1 MAARLRHRGP
11 GSGTDSD
18 SAPRSSCTDFW
29 LTRGLLLATFLVTT
43 WATFSTLMT
52 LSPAAGLS
60 RPTPLISPYVLAL
73 SIPFGFFAAI
83 AVSRDRGLGG
93 SARSRADRV
102 VGRRRLCRGDVR
114 LDFLPRA

>member
-1 MAARLRHRGP
+1 MAARRRHRGP
-11 GSGTDSD
+11 GSGTRLRQRPSV
-18 SAPRSSCTDFW
+18 SCTDFW

-83 AVSRDRGLGG
+83 AVSA
-93 SARSRADRV
+93 ARLAA
-102 VGRRRLCRGDVR
+102 GRTAWWSPSSV
-114 LDFLPRA
+114 PR

>member
-1 MAARLRHRGP
+1 MAARRRHRGP

-43 WATFSTLMT
+43 WATFSTLTT

-83 AVSRDRGLGG
+83 AVSA
-93 SARSRADRV
+93 ARLAAGRTAWWVAV
-102 VGRRRLCRGDVR
+102 VCAAVTCGWTS
-114 LDFLPRA
+114 FLALE